1 MIRGGEA
8 WGTGRFPGASQARTG
23 RQVVRLSSKVT
34 LITGAG
40 SGIGRA
46 SAILFARHGAHVAV
60 VDRNVETGRETEEA
74 IRAAD
79 GSALFVEAD
88 VSIPDACEAMVRRT
102 VEAYGRLDVLFNN
115 AGLES
120 SYAFLADQPIG
131 EWEDLIAVN
140 LKGTLYGSRF
150 GIAQMLKNGGGAIIN
165 TSSVTGLSGFMLQ
178 AVYGATKAAIINLT
192 LNTALE
198 YGPMH
203 IRANCICPG
212 PIDTPILRAALANVP
227 IENAEKLLTS
237 IVPMG
242 RIGNPEEVAN
252 VALFLASD
260 EASYV
265 SGAVLPVDGG
275 LLSGHRPPVG
285 P

>member
-1 MIRGGEA
+1 M
-8 WGTGRFPGASQARTG
+8 
-23 RQVVRLSSKVT
+23 RLADKVA

-46 SAILFARHGAHVAV
+46 SAILFARHGASVAV
-60 VDRNVETGRETEEA
+60 VDRNVETGKETAEA

-79 GSALFVEAD
+79 GHGIFIEAD
-88 VSIPDACEAMVRRT
+88 VSLPDASEAMVRKT

-120 SYAFLADQPIG
+120 SYAFLADQPMD
-131 EWEDLIAVN
+131 EWDDLIAVN

-150 GIAQMLKNGGGAIIN
+150 GIAQMMKNGGGAIVN

-178 AVYGATKAAIINLT
+178 AVYGATKAAIINIT

-198 YGPMH
+198 YGPAN

-212 PIDTPILRAALANVP
+212 PIDTPILRAALDRVPVENV
-227 IENAEKLLTS
+227 ESLVTS
-237 IVPMG
+237 IIPMG
-242 RIGNPEEVAN
+242 RIGQPEEVAN

-260 EASYV
+260 ESSYV
-265 SGAVLPVDGG
+265 SGAVIPVDGA
-275 LLSGHRPPVG
+275 LLSGRGAPMG
-285 P
+285 G